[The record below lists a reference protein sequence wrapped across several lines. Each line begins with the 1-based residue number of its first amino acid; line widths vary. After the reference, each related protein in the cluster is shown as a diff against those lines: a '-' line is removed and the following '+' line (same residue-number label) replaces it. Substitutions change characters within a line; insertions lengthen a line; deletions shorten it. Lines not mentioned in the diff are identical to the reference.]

1 MVEWIISE
9 KSIKINENVIQEK
22 ERGRTVG
29 TSVNKIQNG
38 NIVIYGLST
47 EGYEIAKKILQN
59 QTRVIIIDENS
70 RLGIILTNNIVKEYP
85 NIAFLM
91 EEELLLNLE
100 PFDKSISSAPIIF
113 FVPRIRKTNY
123 DVKNDIIPKFK
134 EIISNLKKNTTI
146 VFNIPLG
153 IGGNTEIISLIE
165 HLSGFTVGTEV
176 YYYYIPISKIKPN
189 EIIIGSYQQQ
199 LNDPYF
205 NSTINLI
212 YKRDIKDLKIV
223 SIPSSELLY
232 AINIVNKYSKL
243 VTANEI
249 IKLNRS
255 KEIRTEIYQNNIQ
268 SIYFDEIVNGLFDLR
283 ILSLSLTSS
292 SSLGYIIN
300 GTIRSIE
307 GFVKSLVEEIRIKL
321 KEKEIKASRTKVTI
335 LWTIDNN
342 EIRGDKTIMR
352 DLLRL
357 KLTDYIDEVEIQ
369 DIENF
374 LPNIVTS
381 IIITCSSED
390 HKKRISRIDES
401 HHRNY
406 KIIIVPANTFFNTL
420 EI

>member
-1 MVEWIISE
+1 MTD
-9 KSIKINENVIQEK
+9 K
-22 ERGRTVG
+22 
-29 TSVNKIQNG
+29 
-38 NIVIYGLST
+38 
-47 EGYEIAKKILQN
+47 
-59 QTRVIIIDENS
+59 
-70 RLGIILTNNIVKEYP
+70 IVKEYP

-153 IGGNTEIISLIE
+153 IGGNNEIISLIE
-165 HLSGFTVGTEV
+165 HLSGFTVGTEI
-176 YYYYIPISKIKPN
+176 YYYYNPIDKIKTN

-199 LNDPYF
+199 INDPYF

-212 YKRDIKDLKIV
+212 YKGYLKSLKIV
-223 SIPSSELLY
+223 SIPSAELLY
-232 AINIVNKYSKL
+232 TINIVNKYSQMI
-243 VTANEI
+243 TTNEI
-249 IKLNRS
+249 TKLNRL

-283 ILSLSLTSS
+283 ILSLSVTSS

-307 GFVKSLVEEIRIKL
+307 GFIKSLIEEIRIKL
-321 KEKEIKASRTKVTI
+321 KEREIKASRTKVTI

-342 EIRGDKTIMR
+342 EIRGDKSIIR
-352 DLLRL
+352 ELLRS
-357 KLTDYIDEVEIQ
+357 KLMDYIAEVEIQ
-369 DIENF
+369 DLDNF
-374 LPNIVTS
+374 LPNMMTN
-381 IIITCSSED
+381 IIIVCSNED
-390 HKKRISRIDES
+390 YKKVISKIDKN
-401 HHRNY
+401 HHHSY
-406 KIIIVPANTFFNTL
+406 KIIIVSANTFFNTI